1 MDSAD
6 VRFAA
11 HKASHRRGG
20 GGAAQRRRGRFGRHM
35 NLSRIDI
42 LIITQFL
49 NTLRLNG
56 RSVSGASRTLY
67 SLAPLRF
74 A

>member
-20 GGAAQRRRGRFGRHM
+20 GGAAQRRRGRLGRHK

-49 NTLRLNG
+49 NTLRLNV

>member
-20 GGAAQRRRGRFGRHM
+20 GGAAQRRRGRLGRHM
-35 NLSRIDI
+35 NLFRFDI
-42 LIITQFL
+42 LI
-49 NTLRLNG
+49 
-56 RSVSGASRTLY
+56 
-67 SLAPLRF
+67 
-74 A
+74 